1 MHMIKI
7 AEDRI
12 AVVENVNNSYKV
24 FIYDHLSPRPRL
36 LTTLDK

>member
-12 AVVENVNNSYKV
+12 AVVESVDNSYKV
-24 FIYDHLSPRPRL
+24 FIYDHLSNCPRKL
-36 LTTLDK
+36 KTFDK